1 VAAHPEFV
9 SVLLDC
15 LLPVARVSIADAR
28 EDLLKAAV
36 QQIEEAG
43 GDVIAV
49 QTNVTD
55 RRRVEKWVEE
65 TVSRYG
71 RPDGAV
77 NLAGVVGKTIGVTAV
92 EDIDDDDW
100 NFVLGVNLTGLM
112 LHARAV
118 EKNGGKRFDRQ
129 RGQCSWLDG

>member
-1 VAAHPEFV
+1 MV
-9 SVLLDC
+9 
-15 LLPVARVSIADAR
+15 RVSIADVR
-28 EDLLKAAV
+28 EALLKAAV

-71 RPDGAV
+71 RPDGAA

-100 NFVLGVNLTGLM
+100 NFVPGVNLTGLM

-118 EKNGGKRFDRQ
+118 EKWRQ
-129 RGQCSWLDG
+129 TVRSSTRPV